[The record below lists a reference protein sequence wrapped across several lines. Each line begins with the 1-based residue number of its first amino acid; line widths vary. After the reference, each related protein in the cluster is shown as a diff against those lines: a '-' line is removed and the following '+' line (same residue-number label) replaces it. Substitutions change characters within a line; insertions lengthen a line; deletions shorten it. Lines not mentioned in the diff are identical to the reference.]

1 MEVTAKALR
10 EVEFREKMRGYHPED
25 VDHFL
30 EQVAAQVEVLQDRLR
45 QAVDRAQRAEAAASE
60 AGGTDDTLRKTLV
73 LAQRTA
79 DLAVQEAREQAARI
93 LASAEQQAQ
102 AIIVEAEER
111 GRKTLEDAIN
121 DCKAELARLE
131 NNRAQAQQ
139 DVDGLMRWIEEHKAH
154 LQASLAESMAAIER
168 AGVLWPAPSTRP
180 IDLTGSARS
189 GSASSSLAYASAQ
202 TAGLGAAG
210 APGTGSGVGATGSG
224 GPGGGFGAPDA
235 GAGAA
240 ARAAGLGPTGAP
252 LPGAGAPGAP
262 SASSLP
268 PAPPAGV
275 SPAPATA
282 PESQAAAPYAA
293 AQAAA
298 PLPSAQAAA
307 SPVGASPAPSA
318 PPSAAPPAPPSAAPP
333 AAPPPPAGLP
343 SSGPGSPPPPAPPGP
358 SQGSQ
363 PQSSVPYDAAADSYP
378 DPRDADSGPA
388 TMAWSPTEEERLEV
402 GGRGAGGGGVRFAD
416 DDADNQQA
424 LDDFFDEP
432 EANFGDDRRFR
443 LRRRR

>member
-154 LQASLAESMAAIER
+154 LQASLSESMAAIER

-180 IDLTGSARS
+180 IDLTGSGRP

-202 TAGLGAAG
+202 TAGVGASGAPGPGSGLGAAG
-210 APGTGSGVGATGSG
+210 GGVA
-224 GPGGGFGAPDA
+224 GGGFGAPDA
-235 GAGAA
+235 GAG
-240 ARAAGLGPTGAP
+240 RRSAAGLGTPGAP
-252 LPGAGAPGAP
+252 LPGAGAPGTP
-262 SASSLP
+262 SASSV
-268 PAPPAGV
+268 A
-275 SPAPATA
+275 
-282 PESQAAAPYAA
+282 
-293 AQAAA
+293 
-298 PLPSAQAAA
+298 
-307 SPVGASPAPSA
+307 PAPSA
-318 PPSAAPPAPPSAAPP
+318 GGSPAPRHRPSIPARLHHSRLHHWRLKRRRHRRPRHRRLVLRPASHPPAASPAPPAPPSLGPLTA
-333 AAPPPPAGLP
+333 PPPAGLP
-343 SSGPGSPPPPAPPGP
+343 SSGPGSPPPPAPPVSSQAP
-358 SQGSQ
+358 SSGL
-363 PQSSVPYDAAADSYP
+363 YDAAADSYG
-378 DPRDADSGPA
+378 DPGNADSGPA
-388 TMAWSPTEEERLEV
+388 TMAWSPTDEERLEV
-402 GGRGAGGGGVRFAD
+402 GGRGGGGGGVRFAD
-416 DDADNQQA
+416 DESDNQQA